1 MGNYE
6 EVLDKV
12 KHAGINMAD
21 AAEQLNRFMSG
32 LSINTK
38 DFALLVKEKT
48 EASGNKRNGALDRRQ
63 AFGEMFKSR

>member
-12 KHAGINMAD
+12 KYAGINMAD

-32 LSINTK
+32 VRLNTK
-38 DFALLVKEKT
+38 DFSLLVKEKT
-48 EASGNKRNGALDRRQ
+48 EVSGNKRNGALDRRQ

>member
-32 LSINTK
+32 VRLNTK
-38 DFALLVKEKT
+38 DFSLLVKEKT
-48 EASGNKRNGALDRRQ
+48 EVNGNKRNGTLDRRQ
-63 AFGEMFKSR
+63 AFGEMFKRY

>member
-32 LSINTK
+32 LRVNTK
-38 DFALLVKEKT
+38 DFLLLVKEKT
-48 EASGNKRNGALDRRQ
+48 KVSGNKRNGTLDRRQ
-63 AFGEMFKSR
+63 AFGEMFESY

>member
-32 LSINTK
+32 VRLNTK
-38 DFALLVKEKT
+38 DFSLLVKEKT
-48 EASGNKRNGALDRRQ
+48 EVSGNKRNGALDRRQ
-63 AFGEMFKSR
+63 AFGEMFKSH

>member
-21 AAEQLNRFMSG
+21 AVEQLNRFMSG
-32 LSINTK
+32 LKLNTK
-38 DFALLVKEKT
+38 DFSLLVKEKT
-48 EASGNKRNGALDRRQ
+48 EINGNKRNGALDRRQ
-63 AFGEMFKSR
+63 AFGEMFKGC

>member
-21 AAEQLNRFMSG
+21 AVEQLNRFMSG

-38 DFALLVKEKT
+38 DFALLLKEKT
-48 EASGNKRNGALDRRQ
+48 EVSGNKRNGALDRRQ
-63 AFGEMFKSR
+63 AFGEMFKSH

>member
-6 EVLDKV
+6 EVIAKV

-32 LSINTK
+32 LRVNTK
-38 DFALLVKEKT
+38 DFSLLVKEKT
-48 EASGNKRNGALDRRQ
+48 EVSGNKRNGTLDRRQ
-63 AFGEMFKSR
+63 AFGEMFKSY